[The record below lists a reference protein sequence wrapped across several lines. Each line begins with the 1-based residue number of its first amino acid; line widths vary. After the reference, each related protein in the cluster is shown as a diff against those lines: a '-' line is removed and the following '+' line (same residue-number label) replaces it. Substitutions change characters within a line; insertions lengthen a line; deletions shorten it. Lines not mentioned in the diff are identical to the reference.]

1 MRFHVVTIFPEI
13 FSSFLGRCIGA
24 RALKKRILSVRFFNP
39 RDFTVNKHKK
49 IDDRPY
55 GGGPGMVMMA
65 EPILKSVEQIKKNR
79 KLQAKSY
86 KLIILSPRGKKFT
99 NIYARNLTKRYSDI
113 ILICGRYEGI
123 DARVKKILRAEKISM
138 GNYVLSGGEVPAMA
152 VIEATARQLPG
163 FLGKAESLEESRTA
177 SGEVFTRPEVLKWPP
192 PGRGKKGKNYKV
204 PKVLL
209 SGHHDKISSWRSKR

>member
-13 FSSFLGRCIGA
+13 FSSYFRQSIMAL
-24 RALKKRILSVRFFNP
+24 ALKKRILSVRFFNP

-55 GGGPGMVMMA
+55 GGGPGMVMRA

-138 GNYVLSGGEVPAMA
+138 GNY
-152 VIEATARQLPG
+152 
-163 FLGKAESLEESRTA
+163 
-177 SGEVFTRPEVLKWPP
+177 
-192 PGRGKKGKNYKV
+192 
-204 PKVLL
+204 LL